1 MAGNETTNMVQ
12 VCNESSRDM
21 LRAPIQKY
29 SFNWIILWLYLTVEI
44 QLNNMGEKLEW
55 GEKEKETF
63 QIVNVAMGHCTPR
76 GAVQRA
82 REVAT

>member
-1 MAGNETTNMVQ
+1 MFFSINTSLIPNVAGNETTNMLQ

-29 SFNWIILWLYLTVEI
+29 SFNWIILWLYLTVGI
-44 QLNNMGEKLEW
+44 QLNNTGEKLEW

-63 QIVNVAMGHCTPR
+63 
-76 GAVQRA
+76 
-82 REVAT
+82 

>member
-1 MAGNETTNMVQ
+1 MAGNETTNMLQ

-63 QIVNVAMGHCTPR
+63 LKVFNFSS
-76 GAVQRA
+76 
-82 REVAT
+82 

>member
-1 MAGNETTNMVQ
+1 MAGNETTNMLQ

-44 QLNNMGEKLEW
+44 QLNNTGEKSEW

-63 QIVNVAMGHCTPR
+63 
-76 GAVQRA
+76 
-82 REVAT
+82 

>member
-1 MAGNETTNMVQ
+1 MVHNSNVFFFSINTSLIPNVAGNETTNMLQ

-63 QIVNVAMGHCTPR
+63 
-76 GAVQRA
+76 
-82 REVAT
+82 